1 VEGHSGGSPPR
12 SSTGRVIKPGVNESH
27 QQHRLEADRLGS
39 LGIAVV
45 TVSDTRS
52 AETDVSGRFLT
63 EQIRQQG
70 HRLVDYRLVAD
81 EPSLIEET
89 LNDLLQTD
97 AQVLLLN
104 GGTGISSRDGTFEIV
119 NRHLEKVLPGFGEL
133 FRMLSFHEIGAAA
146 MLSRATAGICAG
158 RILVSLPGS
167 PAAVRLAWEKLLQPE
182 LRHLVRE
189 ASR

>member
-1 VEGHSGGSPPR
+1 MRFRVSFLITAACLLALSAPAWAR
-12 SSTGRVIKPGVNESH
+12 RLSTKIEIDHATKIASAQLKPGN
-27 QQHRLEADRLGS
+27 
-39 LGIAVV
+39 
-45 TVSDTRS
+45 
-52 AETDVSGRFLT
+52 
-63 EQIRQQG
+63 
-70 HRLVDYRLVAD
+70 YRLVAD

-89 LNDLLQTD
+89 LSDLLQTD